1 MGALSAKE
9 QGSIMFRYSK
19 VMAAVG
25 AAIGFVTVAALPA
38 VAHAQSSDK
47 VIVAVGHKAGSAAS
61 VRQDVAKA
69 GGRVVHDMSAAD
81 AMVVELPA
89 KALNALSKNKNVDFV
104 DAGVP
109 RRIQGQR
116 SVRNGVPGPQVAPY
130 GIAMVQADQVSDA
143 AAGNRTLC
151 IVDSGINA
159 QHEDLAGVP
168 MTGENFTKSG
178 TWDSDENSHGTHVAG
193 TVAALNNSVGVVGVA
208 PSGKLRLHIAKVFDA
223 SGSASSV
230 VVARAMMSCWEA
242 GAHVVSMSL
251 GGDEASPIETR
262 ISALLAKKGLL
273 LIAAAGNDGNTATS
287 YPAGFP
293 EVVSVAAIDET
304 RALASFSQVNADVEL
319 AAPGVGVS
327 STVPAFSQVGGF
339 LTVDGQTYAALGMEG
354 SPFTNAAGALADFGL
369 GATVT
374 AGAMSGKVC
383 MIKRG
388 DISFAQKVLNCQA
401 SGGAAAVVFNNTA
414 GALSGT
420 LGTTVTTI
428 PSVGI
433 TQADGEALLASGLG
447 KATTLSVAL
456 LPDLYAAYNGTS
468 MATPHASA
476 VAALVW
482 SHHPGCSAAQVRK
495 ALSDSALDL
504 GDPGRDAKFGFG
516 LVQAKA
522 ALDRLAVGCGQ

>member
-1 MGALSAKE
+1 
-9 QGSIMFRYSK
+9 MFRYSS

-25 AAIGFVTVAALPA
+25 AALGLVMAALPA
-38 VAHAQSSDK
+38 VAQGQNNDK
-47 VIVAVGHKAGSAAS
+47 VTVAVGHKAGSAAS
-61 VRQDVAKA
+61 VRQEVVKA
-69 GGRVVHDMSAAD
+69 GGRVVQDLSAAD

-89 KALNALSKNKNVDFV
+89 KALNTLARNKNVDFV
-104 DAGVP
+104 DSGVP

-130 GIAMVQADQVSDA
+130 GIAMVQADQVSDS

-159 QHEDLAGVP
+159 AHEDLAGVP

-193 TVAALNNSVGVVGVA
+193 TIAALNNSVGVVGVA

-230 VVARAMMSCWEA
+230 TVARAMMSCWQA

-287 YPAGFP
+287 YPAGFAD
-293 EVVSVAAIDET
+293 VVSVAAIDEN
-304 RALASFSQVNADVEL
+304 RALANFSQVNADVEL
-319 AAPGVGVS
+319 AAPGVGVM
-327 STVPAFSQVGGF
+327 STVPAFSQVGASLG
-339 LTVDGQTYAALGMEG
+339 VGGQSYAALGMEG
-354 SPFTNAAGALADFGL
+354 SSLVGAEGMLADFGL
-369 GATVT
+369 GKVAS
-374 AGAMSGKVC
+374 AGSMSGKVC
-383 MIKRG
+383 LIKRG
-388 DISFAQKVLNCQA
+388 EISFAQKVLNCQA
-401 SGGAAAVVFNNTA
+401 SGGAGAVVFNNTA
-414 GALSGT
+414 GALAGT
-420 LGTTVTTI
+420 LGETVTTI

-447 KATTLSVAL
+447 KAANLSVFL
-456 LPDLYAAYNGTS
+456 LPDLYASYNGTS

-495 ALSDSALDL
+495 ALTDSALDL
-504 GDPGRDAKFGFG
+504 GDPGRDSKFGFG

-522 ALDRLAVGCGQ
+522 ALDRLALGCGQ

>member
-1 MGALSAKE
+1 
-9 QGSIMFRYSK
+9 MFRYSK
-19 VMAAVG
+19 LMAAVG
-25 AAIGFVTVAALPA
+25 AALGLITVTALPA
-38 VAHAQSSDK
+38 VAHAQSSGK

-69 GGRVVHDMSAAD
+69 GGRVVHDMSVAD

-89 KALNALSKNKNVDFV
+89 KALTALSKNKNVDFV

-208 PSGKLRLHIAKVFDA
+208 PSGQLRLHIAKVFDA

-251 GGDEASPIETR
+251 GGDEASPIEMR

-293 EVVSVAAIDET
+293 EVVSVAAIDEV
-304 RALASFSQVNADVEL
+304 RALANFSQVNADVEL

-339 LTVDGQTYAALGMEG
+339 LSVDGQSYAALGMEG

-369 GATVT
+369 GMTVT

-383 MIKRG
+383 LIKRG
-388 DISFAQKVLNCQA
+388 EISFAQKVLNCQA
-401 SGGAAAVVFNNTA
+401 SGGAWAVVFNNTA

-433 TQADGEALLASGLG
+433 TQADGEKLLAGGLD
-447 KATTLSVAL
+447 KATTMSVAL

-476 VAALVW
+476 VAALIW
-482 SHHPGCSAAQVRK
+482 SHHPACSAAQVRK
-495 ALSDSALDL
+495 ALTDSAVDL
-504 GDPGRDAKFGFG
+504 GDSGRDARFGFG

>member
-1 MGALSAKE
+1 
-9 QGSIMFRYSK
+9 MFRYSS

-25 AAIGFVTVAALPA
+25 AALGLVTAVGLWPAAA
-38 VAHAQSSDK
+38 YAQSNAR
-47 VIVAVGHKAGSAAS
+47 VTVAVGHKAGSAAA
-61 VRQDVAKA
+61 VRQEVGKA
-69 GGRVVHDMSAAD
+69 GGRVLQDMAAAD
-81 AMVVELPA
+81 ALVVELPA
-89 KALNALSKNKNVDFV
+89 KSVSALAKNKNVDFV
-104 DAGVP
+104 DGGVP

-116 SVRNGVPGPQVAPY
+116 AVRSGVPGPQVVPY
-130 GIAMVQADQVSDA
+130 GIAMVQADQVSDG

-159 QHEDLAGVP
+159 SHEDLAGVP

-193 TVAALNNSVGVVGVA
+193 TVAALNNGVGVVGVA

-230 VVARAMMSCWEA
+230 TVARAMMSCWEA

-251 GGDEASPIETR
+251 GGEEASPIETR

-293 EVVSVAAIDET
+293 EVVSVAAIDQN

-319 AAPGVGVS
+319 AAPGVGVM
-327 STVPAFSQVGGF
+327 STVPAFSQAGATLNVGGQ
-339 LTVDGQTYAALGMEG
+339 GYAALGMEG
-354 SPFTNAAGALADFGL
+354 SPLVSGAGALADFGL
-369 GATVT
+369 GNTVT
-374 AGAMSGKVC
+374 AGGMSGKVC
-383 MIKRG
+383 LIKRG
-388 DISFAQKVLNCQA
+388 EISFAQKVLNCQA
-401 SGGAAAVVFNNTA
+401 SGGAGAVVFNNTA

-420 LGTTVTTI
+420 LGTTVTSI

-433 TQADGEALLASGLG
+433 TQADGEALLQSGLG
-447 KATTLSVAL
+447 QAADLAVFM

-495 ALSDSALDL
+495 ALADSALDL
-504 GDPGRDAKFGFG
+504 GDAGRDPKFGHG

-522 ALDRLAVGCGQ
+522 ALDRLALGCGQ

>member
-1 MGALSAKE
+1 
-9 QGSIMFRYSK
+9 MFRHSSLMAALGAALGF
-19 VMAAVG
+19 VMA
-25 AAIGFVTVAALPA
+25 AALPA
-38 VAHAQSSDK
+38 VSHAQGHDK
-47 VIVAVGHKAGSAAS
+47 VIVAIGHKAGGGAS
-61 VRQDVAKA
+61 VRQDVTKA
-69 GGRVVHDMSAAD
+69 GGRVVQDMAAAD
-81 AMVVELPA
+81 AMVVEVPA
-89 KALNALSKNKNVDFV
+89 KALSALAKNKNVDFV

-130 GIAMVQADQVSDA
+130 GIAMVQADQVSDS

-159 QHEDLAGVP
+159 THEDLAGIP

-208 PSGKLRLHIAKVFDA
+208 PSGNLRLHIAKVFDA

-230 VVARAMMSCWEA
+230 TIARAMMSCWQA

-251 GGDEASPIETR
+251 GGEVASPMETR

-293 EVVSVAAIDET
+293 EVVSVAAIDEN

-319 AAPGVGVS
+319 AAPGVGVT
-327 STVPAFSQVGGF
+327 STVPAFSQVGSS
-339 LTVDGQTYAALGMEG
+339 LTVGGQAYAALGMEG
-354 SPFTNAAGALADFGL
+354 SPLVAGAGALADFGL
-369 GATVT
+369 GTTVA
-374 AGAMSGKVC
+374 AGSMSGKVC
-383 MIKRG
+383 LIKRG
-388 DISFAQKVLNCQA
+388 EISFAQKVLNCQA
-401 SGGAAAVVFNNTA
+401 SGGAGAVVFNNTA

-433 TQADGEALLASGLG
+433 TQADGEALLQSGLG
-447 KATTLSVAL
+447 QATDVSVFL

-476 VAALVW
+476 VAALIW

-495 ALSDSALDL
+495 ALNDSALDL
-504 GDPGRDAKFGFG
+504 GDPGRDAQFGHG

-522 ALDRLAVGCGQ
+522 ALSRLAVGCGQ

>member
-1 MGALSAKE
+1 
-9 QGSIMFRYSK
+9 
-19 VMAAVG
+19 MAAVG
-25 AAIGFVTVAALPA
+25 AALGLVTAALPA
-38 VAHAQSSDK
+38 VALAQNNDK
-47 VIVAVGHKAGSAAS
+47 VTVAVGHKTGSAAS
-61 VRQDVAKA
+61 VRQEVAKA
-69 GGRVVHDMSAAD
+69 GGRAVQDMSAAD

-89 KALNALSKNKNVDFV
+89 KALNALARNKNVDFV
-104 DAGVP
+104 DSGVP

-130 GIAMVQADQVSDA
+130 GIAMVQADQVSDS

-159 QHEDLAGVP
+159 SHEDLASVP

-193 TVAALNNSVGVVGVA
+193 TIAALNNSVGVVGVA

-230 VVARAMMSCWEA
+230 TVARAMMSCWQA

-287 YPAGFP
+287 YPAGFAD
-293 EVVSVAAIDET
+293 VVSVAAIDEN
-304 RALASFSQVNADVEL
+304 RALANFSQVNADVEL
-319 AAPGVGVS
+319 AAPGVGVM
-327 STVPAFSQVGGF
+327 STVPAFSQVGASLG
-339 LTVDGQTYAALGMEG
+339 VGGQSYAALGMEG
-354 SPFTNAAGALADFGL
+354 SPLVGAEGLLADFGL
-369 GATVT
+369 GKVAS
-374 AGAMSGKVC
+374 AGSMSGKVC
-383 MIKRG
+383 LIKRG
-388 DISFAQKVLNCQA
+388 EISFAQKVLNCQA
-401 SGGAAAVVFNNTA
+401 SGGAGAVVFNNTA
-414 GALSGT
+414 GALAGT
-420 LGTTVTTI
+420 LGETVTTI

-433 TQADGEALLASGLG
+433 AQADGEALLASGLG
-447 KATTLSVAL
+447 KAANLSVFL
-456 LPDLYAAYNGTS
+456 LPDLYASYNGTS
-468 MATPHASA
+468 MATPHVSA

-495 ALSDSALDL
+495 ALTDSALDL
-504 GDPGRDAKFGFG
+504 GDPGRDSKFGFG

-522 ALDRLAVGCGQ
+522 ALDRLALGCGQ

>member
-1 MGALSAKE
+1 MIRYTSVASALGAVFGALAVLAAPVSVSAQASAK
-9 QGSIMFRYSK
+9 
-19 VMAAVG
+19 
-25 AAIGFVTVAALPA
+25 VTVA
-38 VAHAQSSDK
+38 
-47 VIVAVGHKAGSAAS
+47 VGYKAGASAA
-61 VRQDVAKA
+61 VRSEIGKA
-69 GGRVVHDMSAAD
+69 GGRVVHDLSAAD
-81 AMVVELPA
+81 TVVVELPA
-89 KALNALSKNKNVDFV
+89 KALSALSKNKNVDFV

-159 QHEDLAGVP
+159 SHEDLAGIP

-208 PSGKLRLHIAKVFDA
+208 PSGTLRLHIAKVFDA

-251 GGDEASPIETR
+251 GGDEASPVETR

-304 RALASFSQVNADVEL
+304 RSLASFSQVNADVEL

-339 LTVDGQTYAALGMEG
+339 LTVDGQSYAALGMEG
-354 SPFTNAAGALADFGL
+354 SPFANAAGALADFGL
-369 GATVT
+369 GTAVT
-374 AGAMSGKVC
+374 AGGMAGKVC
-383 MIKRG
+383 LIKRG
-388 DISFAQKVLNCQA
+388 EISFAQKVLNCQA
-401 SGGAAAVVFNNTA
+401 SGGAGAVVFNNTA

-468 MATPHASA
+468 MATPHVSA

-495 ALSDSALDL
+495 ALNDSALDL
-504 GDPGRDAKFGFG
+504 GDPGRDAKFGHG

-522 ALDRLAVGCGQ
+522 ALSRLAVGCGE